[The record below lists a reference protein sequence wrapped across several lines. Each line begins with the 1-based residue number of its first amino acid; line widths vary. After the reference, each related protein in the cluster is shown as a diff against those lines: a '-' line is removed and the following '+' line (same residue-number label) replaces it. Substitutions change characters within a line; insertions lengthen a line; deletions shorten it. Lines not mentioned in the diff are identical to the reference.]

1 MSLHR
6 CDGPDLA
13 ALLVQVQQDFG
24 PSAVVVSAEKVRRG
38 GVGGF
43 FAREWY
49 EVSVEVADAGEPGG
63 VLDEV
68 VSDTLD
74 VLDLSTIGRLKDDL
88 RSDTPDVPEA
98 ILPSTEQHEFADVLA
113 SLAGVTSARPPA
125 ATTPDEPLGSDLVAA
140 SESSPVPAADTDITA
155 AEDSS
160 AADPLTAPPPAEDAV
175 AAVDPAM
182 SEPRE
187 PAAIETAPRSGAL
200 AALGVPHELLVVL
213 ADTEPDTWTGALGAV
228 LPLMPSLPRLAGS
241 ILAVVGAAD
250 TALPQAMELAK
261 RIGAPDQLYVAR
273 RTHEGIEVPAA
284 YLLPDGDAVLER
296 SRRFA
301 RSSAPTTVAVV
312 LDGDPDG
319 TEWLVDVMRHLT
331 PDQTWLAVRAGARTE
346 DVTTLAKL
354 VGGADVLCLSDMGA
368 TSAPA
373 TLLGLDLPV
382 ATLDGVAATP
392 RRWATLITE
401 RLDGELPDRLGAG
414 ITGAAPTLSYGAT
427 AAGSHI
433 DADLGVVVAIDGSTR
448 PAFSKLRRSGN

>member
-24 PSAVVVSAEKVRRG
+24 PTAVVVSAEKVRRG

-49 EVSVEVADAGEPGG
+49 EVSVEVPDGTETSSA
-63 VLDEV
+63 LDEV
-68 VSDTLD
+68 VTDTMD

-88 RSDTPDVPEA
+88 RAEAPDAPEA

-113 SLAGVTSARPPA
+113 SLAGVTTPRSP
-125 ATTPDEPLGSDLVAA
+125 ATTPDEALGADLVAA
-140 SESSPVPAADTDITA
+140 SE
-155 AEDSS
+155 
-160 AADPLTAPPPAEDAV
+160 TAPPAETNDVATQSTEPAPADA
-175 AAVDPAM
+175 AAEAPVDPAM

-187 PAAIETAPRSGAL
+187 PAAIEATPRSSAL

-213 ADTEPDTWTGALGAV
+213 ADTDPETWTGALGAV

-241 ILAVVGAAD
+241 ILAVIGAAD

-273 RTHEGIEVPAA
+273 RTNEGIDVPAA

-301 RSSAPTTVAVV
+301 RSTAPTTVAVV
-312 LDGDPDG
+312 LDGDPGG
-319 TEWLVDVMRHLT
+319 TEWVADVMRHLT
-331 PDQTWLAVRAGARTE
+331 PDQTWLAVRAGSRPD

-354 VGGADVLCLSDMGA
+354 AGSVDVLCLSELDA
-368 TSAPA
+368 TIAPA

-382 ATLDGVAATP
+382 ATIDGLAATP
-392 RRWATLITE
+392 RRWATLIE
-401 RLDGELPDRLGAG
+401 QRLEGALPDRLAAG
-414 ITGAAPTLSYGAT
+414 ITGAAPTMSYGAT
-427 AAGSHI
+427 ARSADS
-433 DADLGVVVAIDGSTR
+433 DLGVVVAIDGSTR